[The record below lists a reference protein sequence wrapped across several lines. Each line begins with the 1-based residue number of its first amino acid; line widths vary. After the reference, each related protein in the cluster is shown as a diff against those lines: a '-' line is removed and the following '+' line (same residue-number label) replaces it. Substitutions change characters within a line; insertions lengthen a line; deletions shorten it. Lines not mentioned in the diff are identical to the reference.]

1 MNEKKKLLAAHEQ
14 LLTAQAK
21 LDATLIAYSE
31 ELAKQQGVR
40 QASDF
45 DAIHLHLIEKH
56 HWTLPHVRSLSAA
69 DLRLLLSQELKGWK
83 IPSDWL

>member
-31 ELAKQQGVR
+31 ELAKQQGIR
-40 QASDF
+40 QTSEL
-45 DAIHLHLIEKH
+45 DAIHLHLINKH

-69 DLRLLLSQELKGWK
+69 DLRLLLSQELNGWTL
-83 IPSDWL
+83 PRDWL